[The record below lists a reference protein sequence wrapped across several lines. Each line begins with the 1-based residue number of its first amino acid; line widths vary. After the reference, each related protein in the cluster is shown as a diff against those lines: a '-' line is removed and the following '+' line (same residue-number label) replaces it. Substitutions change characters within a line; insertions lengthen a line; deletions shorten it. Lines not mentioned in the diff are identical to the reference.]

1 MAAKKFYAVKSGREP
16 GIYTVWKDC
25 QRQVTGY
32 KGAQFKGFMT
42 LEEAQ
47 QYMGGA
53 DSGASYEPRDG
64 AVIAYVDGSYNI
76 RTKAFSYG
84 AVIFDGGSE
93 ITMSEAFEDEELA
106 SMRNVAGEINGSMAA
121 MRYCVEHGKHMLDL
135 YYDYEGIS
143 KWCTGEWKTNKKGT
157 VAYKEYYDSVKDR
170 LDVRFVKV
178 KGHSGD
184 KYNDMADRLAKDAVG
199 IE

>member
-1 MAAKKFYAVKSGREP
+1 MAGKKFYAVRSGRET
-16 GIYTVWKDC
+16 GIFTVWKDC
-25 QRQVTGY
+25 QKQVVGY
-32 KGAQFKGFMT
+32 KGAEFKGFMT

-47 QYMGGA
+47 AYM
-53 DSGASYEPRDG
+53 DNDNPDDIIQRSGA
-64 AVIAYVDGSYNI
+64 VTAYVDGSYNI

-84 AVIFDGGSE
+84 AVIFDGEDE

-106 SMRNVAGEINGSMAA
+106 SMRNVAGEIYGSMAA
-121 MRYCVEHGKHMLDL
+121 MRYCVEKERQMLDL
-135 YYDYEGIS
+135 YYDYEGIA
-143 KWCTGEWKTNKKGT
+143 KWCLGEWKTNKKGT
-157 VAYKEYYDSVKDR
+157 IAYKEYYDSIKDK

-199 IE
+199 NE